1 MTFTAGGEPGGVADL
16 LELIPRLAIDAAAIV
31 LLAQGLFLRRHGRGD
46 LVVALHLFN
55 LGVFAAVAVIARSE
69 VSLGVGF
76 GLFAV
81 LSIVRLRSETFTHV
95 ELGYCF
101 LALVLALVCAIDAGG
116 PAVAGTLAGVLLL
129 AAAVFDHPR
138 LASSERRLEVTLE
151 RAVPDLGELRRELEA
166 RLGAQVT
173 DVAVLELDYVRDTT
187 RVAARCVARQGLHA
201 VA

>member
-46 LVVALHLFN
+46 LVALHLFN

-187 RVAARCVARQGLHA
+187 RVAARCVACQGLHA